1 MSGIEV
7 TPVSGEDLAA
17 PLRLF
22 EEALRDGEALPDG
35 FVELLRDAAVSG
47 ELEIL
52 AASIEERTVGV
63 AMISY
68 RLNLSAAANFASVEE
83 LYVRSGARRRGVGRA
98 LLGAVEERCADR
110 GVSYVEV
117 QTDDEAA
124 AFYEAAGYED
134 ETDVRVMARSL
145 PIGRD

>member
-7 TPVSGEDLAA
+7 TPVSGEELAA

-22 EEALRDGEALPDG
+22 EEALRDGEAFPDD
-35 FVELLRDAAVSG
+35 FVERLRDAAVSG

-52 AASIEERTVGV
+52 AASIEGRTAGV

-68 RLNLSAAANFASVEE
+68 RPNLSAAADFASVEE
-83 LYVRSGARRRGVGRA
+83 LYVRSGARRRGAGRA
-98 LLGAVEERCADR
+98 LLEAVEERCTAR

-124 AFYEAAGYED
+124 AFYEAAGYEG
-134 ETDVRVMARSL
+134 EIEVRVMARSL